1 MLIDVR
7 TQEEFNEGHAEDV
20 THIPLDQILENKLG
34 PIADLPKDTELHL
47 HCRSGGRSG
56 QAVDHLKSLGY
67 TNVYNAGGLDEVLV
81 EQAQGKHY

>member
-7 TQEEFNEGHAEDV
+7 TQEEFEEAHAQEV
-20 THIPLDQILENKLG
+20 THIPLDQILENNLG

-56 QAVDHLKSLGY
+56 RAAEYLTSLGY
-67 TNVYNAGGLDEVLV
+67 TNVHNAGGLDDVLAA
-81 EQAQGKHY
+81 QAQGKQF